1 MTDVDT
7 YQDLLPA
14 NNGTPSKPSFNSD
27 TSNYTPPGSS
37 DEFPTRQRR
46 GSSSLIPAA
55 DVKGVVFNLMNA
67 VIGVGVLAMP
77 YCFKR
82 AGLIIAPL
90 LLFLVG
96 SLTERSLVLMIRAGD
111 ILRDGATDTE
121 GGGGSH
127 MAIGYSATVAR
138 CFGPQMGTVADIA
151 IVTMNFGSGVAYL
164 DVIADI
170 LAAWVGS
177 GSKVI
182 GLFVVIVFVVGPLSC
197 IREIENLKFTSLL
210 GLCIY
215 TLFMLITVVLFF
227 IGVSCGGEAYAP
239 AASSDFLVAIPIQTL
254 AFACHTVVFPVYR
267 EFREIPGSTSTSFQH
282 ALRLTI
288 GLCATM
294 YIFVGF
300 FGALTFKDNTLGD
313 ILKNYSS
320 EGGGLAHFIE
330 AIFAFSICMTYP
342 LIIFPMRDSLD
353 ILVMKVEWV
362 KNAARNQGWSSERFS
377 TVRFYSMTIVILLLA
392 FLVAV
397 LIPDIEIVFG
407 LTGCTFGIV
416 ICFLLPALMYLK
428 ASGTSTGLSRF
439 DAGDKDSDQYTDR
452 RTAMVVLVIG
462 GVLGLASFIMTLV
475 SIASA
480 SVEEEGAAGTG
491 GLCGNV
497 TVMGPAPAALWAIE
511 GARN

>member
-1 MTDVDT
+1 MNDDS
-7 YQDLLPA
+7 YQDLLPDS
-14 NNGTPSKPSFNSD
+14 NDSSSPSPPKFDASED
-27 TSNYTPPGSS
+27 AYTPPGAN
-37 DEFPTRQRR
+37 PVVPRRR
-46 GSSSLIPAA
+46 GSSLVPAA
-55 DVKGVVFNLMNA
+55 DVKGVIFNLMNA

-82 AGLIIAPL
+82 AGLLIAPL
-90 LLFLVG
+90 LLLIVG
-96 SLTERSLVLMIRAGD
+96 SLTERSLVLMILAGD
-111 ILRDGATDTE
+111 ILVE
-121 GGGGSH
+121 GDSEKNGNGNNNMG
-127 MAIGYSATVAR
+127 IGYSSTVAR
-138 CFGPQMGTVADIA
+138 CFGPRMGSISDIL

-170 LAAWVGS
+170 LAAWVGN
-177 GSKVI
+177 GSKVLA
-182 GLFVVIVFVVGPLSC
+182 LFFVIIFIVGPLSC
-197 IREIENLKFTSLL
+197 VRAIESLKFTSLL

-215 TLFMLITVVLFF
+215 TMFGLIVVVLFF
-227 IGVSCGGEAYAP
+227 IGVNCGGEAHAP
-239 AASSDFLVAIPIQTL
+239 VASSDLLVAVPIQTL

-267 EFREIPGSTSTSFQH
+267 EFREVPGSTSSSFQY
-282 ALRLTI
+282 AIRLTI

-353 ILVMKVEWV
+353 ILVMKMDCV
-362 KNAARNQGWSSERFS
+362 KNAARNHGWSSERF
-377 TVRFYSMTIVILLLA
+377 TTIRFYSLTVVVILLA

-416 ICFLLPALMYLK
+416 ICFLLPALMFLK
-428 ASGTSTGLSRF
+428 ASGEGIGLSRW
-439 DAGDKDSDQYTDR
+439 DAGSEDSEHYNNR
-452 RTAMVVLVIG
+452 RMAIAVLVVGSI
-462 GVLGLASFIMTLV
+462 LGFASFIMTLV
-475 SIASA
+475 SISSTEEASA
-480 SVEEEGAAGTG
+480 AGEG

-497 TVMGPAPAALWAIE
+497 TVVPAPA
-511 GARN
+511 